1 MDSRADVVSGSPC
14 RSRLILQIP
23 ACARRVRRF
32 VRPLAVGPVQAA
44 LQVRT
49 FPGLQISHWHG
60 WTDPMRIRILLLAF
74 LVGSAA
80 LATAGAHATTWH
92 VSTAGDDQR
101 GDGSADRPFRTIL
114 RVLDDDGGVAEHGDT
129 IVVAGPPG
137 NRYDEC
143 DVRLRVRVT
152 IRSAPGER
160 AHIHCDPDEPDSV
173 TFHID
178 PEASGSVLSNLE
190 ISGGHYYGVMLQ
202 TNWYQG
208 APAGT
213 TGASDVV
220 MEDLLIHGTGR
231 DGIKVTPKSNNA
243 VIRRVEIHDT
253 GVRDR
258 SNADGIDNVNG
269 DGMLVEDSY
278 IHDIASTGLYFKG
291 GARDVVVQR
300 NRIENTGDAG
310 ILVGFDTSV
319 DYFDLEANPEY
330 HEAIRGIVRNNLVR
344 NTGHAGIGLYASR
357 DALVANNTIINAGR
371 NGQSAL
377 FYGITFQDWD
387 SNAKRP
393 PNVGAK
399 VRNNLVLQDGAPCVE
414 VRWSPELGGVSALAG
429 SPGLD
434 WNGYQDVS
442 GDCRFVDL
450 RPDSPLPLLERG
462 VGFGEWRSGMG
473 TDAHSIETRFEV
485 DADGRPLAGSAA
497 VGAGSALVEVGDD
510 IDGRPRGERP
520 TLGVYETASDQA
532 PAAVLPPAAAAGPGA
547 DGGTLPPAASA
558 PGDVHRA
565 VRREAATMPWLQRVW
580 YAKAPW
586 ISPLQAAALAIAL
599 LALVALALAVRVA
612 RRRNLAGWL
621 LAWLRQDWRAP
632 VPAGTTRHLMF
643 CFVDHYEPAWG
654 KPDLAKERERVARW
668 RRDLPLLCERHRDA
682 DGRPPVHTFF
692 YPEEE
697 YREEHLDA
705 LVELCRQG
713 LGEIE
718 IHLHH
723 DNDTAENLRQT
734 LTRFTEL
741 LASRHDAL
749 PRDPLT
755 GQPRWAFIHGNWA
768 LDNSHPTG
776 RHCGVDNELTVLRE
790 TGCYADFTLPSAP
803 DPCQTRT
810 INRIYYA
817 KDDPARPKSH
827 DTGPRVK
834 VGGRDEGDLMIV
846 QGPLGFRWKSR
857 KWGLLPRIENS
868 DIRHVAPASPD
879 RIDAWVKTGIHVEGR
894 PEWIF
899 VKIHTHGAED
909 ADMDALLGKAMDEAY
924 DHLESRY
931 NDGSH
936 WKLHYVSAR
945 EAYNIAKAA
954 EAGLSG
960 DPGQYRDHVI
970 PRPGYGAAAAAARQA
985 RSA

>member
-1 MDSRADVVSGSPC
+1 MTI
-14 RSRLILQIP
+14 RSLLF
-23 ACARRVRRF
+23 AS
-32 VRPLAVGPVQAA
+32 LAA
-44 LQVRT
+44 L
-49 FPGLQISHWHG
+49 G
-60 WTDPMRIRILLLAF
+60 
-74 LVGSAA
+74 A

-92 VSTAGDDQR
+92 VSTTGDDRR
-101 GDGSADRPFRTIL
+101 GDGSEQRPFRTL
-114 RVLDDDGGVAEHGDT
+114 GRVLDVPGGVARDGDT
-129 IVVAGPPG
+129 VLVGGPDG
-137 NRYDEC
+137 QRRYDEC
-143 DVRLRVRVT
+143 DVRLRVRLAL
-152 IRSAPGER
+152 RSAPGER
-160 AHIHCDPDEPDSV
+160 AHIHCDPAVADSV
-173 TFHID
+173 TIHID
-178 PEASGSVLSNLE
+178 PEASGSVVSNLE

-202 TNWYQG
+202 TNWSQG
-208 APAGT
+208 APASV

-220 MEDLLIHGTGR
+220 LEDLLIHGTGR
-231 DGIKVTPKSNNA
+231 DGIKITPKSNNA
-243 VIRRVEIHDT
+243 VIRRVEIHGT
-253 GVRDR
+253 GARDP

-269 DGMLVEDSY
+269 DGMRVEDSY
-278 IHDIASTGLYFKG
+278 IHDVASTGVYFKG

-319 DYFDLEANPEY
+319 DYFDLDANPGYYES
-330 HEAIRGIVRNNLVR
+330 IRGVVRNNLVR
-344 NTGHAGIGLYASR
+344 NAGYAGIGLYSAQE
-357 DALVANNTIINAGR
+357 ALVANNTIIDAGR
-371 NGQSAL
+371 KGQSAL
-377 FYGITFQDWD
+377 FFGIPFQDWD
-387 SNAKRP
+387 ANAKRP
-393 PNVGAK
+393 PSVSPR
-399 VRNNLVLQDGAPCVE
+399 VLNNLVVQEGAPCVE
-414 VRWSPELGGVSALAG
+414 IRWSPELGGVSALAG
-429 SPGLD
+429 NPGLD
-434 WNGYQDVS
+434 WNGYGS
-442 GDCRFVDL
+442 RGGDCLFVDQ
-450 RPDSPLPLLERG
+450 RPDSPLPLLERE
-462 VGFGEWRSGMG
+462 VGFAQWRGQME
-473 TDAHSIETRFEV
+473 TDAHSVLARFEV
-485 DADGRPLAGSAA
+485 DATGRPLAGSAA
-497 VGAGSALVEVGDD
+497 IGAGTAVPEVADD
-510 IDGRPRGERP
+510 IEGRPRGERP
-520 TLGVYETASDQA
+520 ALGAYEVASDATAAPLA
-532 PAAVLPPAAAAGPGA
+532 PALPAGDGAEAVPPAPAQAGG
-547 DGGTLPPAASA
+547 AAS
-558 PGDVHRA
+558 GLTLHG
-565 VRREAATMPWLQRVW
+565 LQRIW
-580 YAKAPW
+580 YSVLPW
-586 ISPLQAAALAIAL
+586 ISPLQAVAL
-599 LALVALALAVRVA
+599 LFALFALVAGILAVRVA
-612 RRRNLAGWL
+612 RRRNVAGWL

-668 RRDLPLLCERHRDA
+668 SRDLPLLCERHRDA

-741 LASRHDAL
+741 LATRHDAL

-768 LDNSHPTG
+768 LDNSHPGG

-810 INRIYYA
+810 INRIHYA
-817 KDDPARPKSH
+817 KDDPCAPKSH
-827 DTGPRVK
+827 DTGPRVR
-834 VGGRDEGDLMIV
+834 VGGQDEGDLMII

-868 DIRHVAPASPD
+868 DIRAVAPASPD
-879 RIDAWVKTGIHVEGR
+879 RIDAWVETGIHVEGR

-909 ADMDALLGKAMDEAY
+909 QDMDALLGKAMDEAY

-954 EAGLSG
+954 EAGLAG
-960 DPGQYRDHVI
+960 DPGQYRDYAI
-970 PRPGYGAAAAAARQA
+970 PRPGYGAEPLRQA